1 MVGRC
6 YDKSFGTI
14 KAGNLVT
21 VEYMLSALT
30 GVSAPL
36 C

>member
-1 MVGRC
+1 MLSTFYV
-6 YDKSFGTI
+6 KTFGTI
-14 KAGNLVT
+14 KAGNLLT

-30 GVSAPL
+30 GGPALL